1 MVNNPPFPSTEL
13 TPASEWVALRISRR
27 IETEFFLPD
36 SKYSH
41 LLQQLILAVQRSLD
55 YLLCQN
61 LEVPYIYTHR
71 RDYISHFDPSLARG
85 SIELIKRDELWRVY
99 TLGQKYRALVERKR
113 LLEGA
118 YSRLGVTN
126 EYFENTLRP
135 AIDSIEFVADAT
147 EWLSMTY
154 KDQKADAI
162 ALRFHDEEEQEE
174 RKMKMPSRIS
184 AYEIA
189 KKTPLARLAREFG
202 ITPQNIVLNFSS
214 DRKLTFPEDP
224 DVPPLVYA
232 EQYTDM
238 DATIRGLPVE
248 EVLKRARM
256 IVATELGR
264 DPLLRK
270 HMRDIFKADAR
281 VSVSPTEK
289 GVSKIDDHH
298 KYYVSVIMLISK
310 TFHNFSFFSRI
321 SNI

>member
-1 MVNNPPFPSTEL
+1 MVNNPPFPQSEL

-27 IETEFFLPD
+27 IETEYFLPD
-36 SKYSH
+36 SKFSN
-41 LLQQLILAVQRSLD
+41 LLPQLILAVQRSLN

-71 RDYISHFDPSLARG
+71 RDYISHFDPALGRG
-85 SIELIKRDELWRVY
+85 SIELLKRDELWRVY
-99 TLGQKYRALVERKR
+99 ALGHRYRALVMRR
-113 LLEGA
+113 QLLEAA
-118 YSRLGVTN
+118 YQRLGVTD

-154 KDQKADAI
+154 KDQIADAT
-162 ALRFHDEEEQEE
+162 ALRFHDDEEPEE

-202 ITPQNIVLNFSS
+202 ITPRNIVLNFSS
-214 DRKLTFPEDP
+214 DRKLTFPEEP

-232 EQYTDM
+232 EQYTDL
-238 DATIRGLPVE
+238 DATRGLPVD

-270 HMRDIFKADAR
+270 SIREIFKTDAR
-281 VSVSPTEK
+281 ISVTPTEK

-298 KYYVSVIMLISK
+298 KYYVSAVRESIS
-310 TFHNFSFFSRI
+310 H
-321 SNI
+321 